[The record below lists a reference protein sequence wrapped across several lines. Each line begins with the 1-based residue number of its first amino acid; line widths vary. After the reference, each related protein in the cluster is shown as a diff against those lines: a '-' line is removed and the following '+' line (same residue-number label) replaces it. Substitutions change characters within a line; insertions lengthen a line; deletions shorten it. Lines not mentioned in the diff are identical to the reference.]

1 MSLSKSELR
10 ATLVVSLIFSMRL
23 LGLFILLPVFSL
35 YASEYNHSSAF
46 LAGIAIGSYSL
57 AQAIMQIPM
66 GYLSDKFGR
75 KKIVIFGLILF
86 STGSLICFYANQ
98 INILILGRVIQGLG
112 AISSVGIATLSE
124 NTSEENRAS
133 AFTIMGIAVG
143 GSFFIGFLAGP
154 YFTSLYSFKSLFILL
169 LTFGIIATFITF
181 LYYPNDLKQSKKVS
195 KISFKYN
202 NKLVQIYLGSFF
214 LSLILSI
221 MLYVFP
227 LIWRDLGT
235 LNEDLFSTYL
245 KIFLPAA
252 IIVYPSIRF
261 FEKIKK
267 VNIAINLGWFFL
279 IVAFLAYILLPSN
292 IYTFYSLGILFFL
305 GSSVFQSLLPSLLSL
320 NVSSDLRA
328 TGNGPFYIMNF
339 LGHAVGSIFAG
350 AIYMKDFYFGFD
362 KNFLICIICILLIAL
377 WISVGLPKYSIKE
390 NSQ

>member
-1 MSLSKSELR
+1 
-10 ATLVVSLIFSMRL
+10 
-23 LGLFILLPVFSL
+23 
-35 YASEYNHSSAF
+35 
-46 LAGIAIGSYSL
+46 
-57 AQAIMQIPM
+57 
-66 GYLSDKFGR
+66 
-75 KKIVIFGLILF
+75 
-86 STGSLICFYANQ
+86 
-98 INILILGRVIQGLG
+98 
-112 AISSVGIATLSE
+112 
-124 NTSEENRAS
+124 
-133 AFTIMGIAVG
+133 
-143 GSFFIGFLAGP
+143 
-154 YFTSLYSFKSLFILL
+154 
-169 LTFGIIATFITF
+169 
-181 LYYPNDLKQSKKVS
+181 
-195 KISFKYN
+195 
-202 NKLVQIYLGSFF
+202 
-214 LSLILSI
+214 

-252 IIVYPSIRF
+252 IIIYPSIRF

-279 IVAFLAYILLPSN
+279 IVAFLAYILLHTN

-377 WISVGLPKYSIKE
+377 WVSIGLPKYSIKE